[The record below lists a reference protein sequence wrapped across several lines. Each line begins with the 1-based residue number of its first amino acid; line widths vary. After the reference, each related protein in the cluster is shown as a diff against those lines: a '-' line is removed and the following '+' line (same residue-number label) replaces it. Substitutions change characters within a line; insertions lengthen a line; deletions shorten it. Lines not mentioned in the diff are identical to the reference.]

1 MTAEISPLRL
11 SRKLHAEKQAKKKWM
26 KIWDQI
32 GSRILK
38 LPTWMQEIVL
48 DDIDTA
54 INNRISVMEMIQN
67 ANRKTRT

>member
-1 MTAEISPLRL
+1 MTAEISPLRS

-38 LPTWMQEIVL
+38 LPPWMQEIVL

-67 ANRKTRT
+67 ANRKT